1 MANYRIGL
9 NLLQANAIN
18 VSASTHR
25 PPIIYLY
32 KGGPVPRYVT
42 HIRIHKSIKVIPDE
56 LFSGSNVQVVEM
68 HDGVYKIGKLAFYNC
83 PSLERIS
90 SATGVRLIDEGAF
103 YRCRRLKDVEFGSE
117 KLERIGVGAFTRCG
131 SLRGLKLPSVKIVDS
146 HAFQFCINMTDVEF
160 GEGLERMDESALLN
174 CYSLRRVAMPLRE
187 DLISD
192 NIFKGC
198 TNMASVELVG
208 EVHNTISHFSLQV
221 WKDVMKYEINLINQ
235 VLPAVPAD
243 GNRTLAVRQWIRR
256 VRTRVEHFT
265 KEHNSALEESATILE
280 LSLWRD
286 NLNGETNHCSDSSL
300 NLEAKPNKRA
310 RIDVD
315 SDSARQERRM
325 TCGANIVV
333 KNVLPFLQLK

>member
-1 MANYRIGL
+1 
-9 NLLQANAIN
+9 
-18 VSASTHR
+18 
-25 PPIIYLY
+25 
-32 KGGPVPRYVT
+32 
-42 HIRIHKSIKVIPDE
+42 
-56 LFSGSNVQVVEM
+56 
-68 HDGVYKIGKLAFYNC
+68 
-83 PSLERIS
+83 
-90 SATGVRLIDEGAF
+90 
-103 YRCRRLKDVEFGSE
+103 VEFGSE

-131 SLRGLKLPSVKIVDS
+131 SLQGLKLPSVKIVDS

-160 GEGLERMDESALLN
+160 GEGLEQMGESALLN
-174 CYSLRRVAMPLRE
+174 CYTLRRVAMPLKE

-198 TNMASVELVG
+198 TNMVSVELVG

-221 WKDVMKYEINLINQ
+221 WKDVMKYEIDLINQ

-243 GNRTLAVRQWIRR
+243 GNKTLAVRQWIRR

-265 KEHNSALEESATILE
+265 KEHNSSLEESATILE

-286 NLNGETNHCSDSSL
+286 NLKGEANHGSKCSLD
-300 NLEAKPNKRA
+300 AKPNKRA

>member
-1 MANYRIGL
+1 
-9 NLLQANAIN
+9 
-18 VSASTHR
+18 
-25 PPIIYLY
+25 
-32 KGGPVPRYVT
+32 
-42 HIRIHKSIKVIPDE
+42 
-56 LFSGSNVQVVEM
+56 
-68 HDGVYKIGKLAFYNC
+68 
-83 PSLERIS
+83 
-90 SATGVRLIDEGAF
+90 
-103 YRCRRLKDVEFGSE
+103 
-117 KLERIGVGAFTRCG
+117 
-131 SLRGLKLPSVKIVDS
+131 
-146 HAFQFCINMTDVEF
+146 
-160 GEGLERMDESALLN
+160 
-174 CYSLRRVAMPLRE
+174 
-187 DLISD
+187 
-192 NIFKGC
+192 
-198 TNMASVELVG
+198 
-208 EVHNTISHFSLQV
+208 
-221 WKDVMKYEINLINQ
+221 MKYEINLINQ